1 MNSFFKK
8 ARNIKSQFNNCNIEM
23 CNFLHNTGEMDG
35 WIRITATKL
44 HFIKSLEHISLIQ
57 STLLWQKLPCST

>member
-1 MNSFFKK
+1 
-8 ARNIKSQFNNCNIEM
+8 M